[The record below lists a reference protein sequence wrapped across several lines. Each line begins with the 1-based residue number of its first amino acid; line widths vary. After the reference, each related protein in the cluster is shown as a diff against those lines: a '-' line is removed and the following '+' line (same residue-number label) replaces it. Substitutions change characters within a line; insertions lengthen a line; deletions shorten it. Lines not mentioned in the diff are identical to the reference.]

1 MTTTNLNNVFK
12 HIRDILRQEGI
23 TGMDSINHCL
33 IFLISRYM
41 DKDMCKKTG
50 IDTKYSFNNLLRD
63 KDGKERGDQ
72 DLYSLFYNK
81 TNYNNFYMQ
90 FVKNLK
96 FNNGKFKLT
105 GVVNLKS
112 IMKALDKLDI
122 KHLDSQ
128 YDLVGTIYEIHLRS
142 GTSNA
147 MRDLG
152 QYFTHR
158 LVIKYMVELCKP
170 TLVNGKV
177 ETIVDPTM
185 GTGGFLTMAIKYLNE
200 HHKNI
205 DWTENIKNIYGFDLD
220 ENVKNMALLNVL
232 LECNEFSPNTLV
244 KQDTLHNDLKLDGVN
259 VLQKAKVILANEPM
273 GLKGLKH
280 AKFCDRIKNMKI
292 NGTKAE
298 PAFLQL
304 FMEALDDG
312 GRCAVVV
319 PDGVLFND
327 SNQHNGTRKH
337 LIDNFN
343 LKKVIAL
350 NDSEFFLNTG
360 VKTSIL
366 FFCKDGKKTR
376 EVEFTE
382 LKLDNGK
389 LKEDSIIKV
398 KYDKLKANN
407 YSLFV
412 NKYNVQEMEKIEGIE
427 YKKLGD
433 ICEFKNGTQLDKKK
447 MINGKYNVYGG
458 GKSQVGY
465 HNSFNREGFETIV
478 CGTGAYAGY
487 VNICKDKYWA
497 SQCFTIFPKN
507 VNILNKF
514 YLYYYAKYYLESEFI
529 NKQKGSTQPYIRYT
543 QIIDLE
549 IPVPSLK
556 VQKDIVERLDVINDN
571 TQTLKTN
578 IEQFKK
584 MLKYYVDA
592 YTRHEKTEKIID
604 EVSNIKGGKR
614 LPKGETYIT
623 SDVVSSSK
631 YYYLQVNNILEM
643 NEKNFNII
651 SKENYNTLKNYK
663 LNKNDIILSI
673 AGTIGVV
680 NIFNSDKNTILTEN
694 ACKIVDLDKSL
705 NDQYLKYYLI
715 SCSVQ
720 NQIKSYIKQA
730 TIPKLSLNSIKNIKI
745 KIPSLEKQKEIVV
758 YCDNLSDMISKMEN
772 QITEND
778 KLMKD
783 TMNMFMKSFSKSKT
797 N

>member
-1 MTTTNLNNVFK
+1 MASTNLNNTTNY
-12 HIRDILRQEGI
+12 IRNILRQEGI

-41 DKDMCKKTG
+41 DTELCNKTG
-50 IDTKYSFNNLLRD
+50 IDEKYSFHNLMKD
-63 KDGKERGDQ
+63 KDGKERGDHELF
-72 DLYSLFYNK
+72 DLFYKKSDPKCFCAVLLNK
-81 TNYNNFYMQ
+81 
-90 FVKNLK
+90 LK

-112 IMKALDKLDI
+112 IMKSLEKLDI
-122 KHLDSQ
+122 NHLDSQ

-185 GTGGFLTMAIKYLNE
+185 GTGGFLTMAIKYLN
-200 HHKNI
+200 KNNKDI
-205 DWTENIKNIYGFDLD
+205 DWNENIKNIYGFDLD
-220 ENVKNMALLNVL
+220 ENVKNMALLNIL
-232 LECNEFSPNTLV
+232 LECNELSPKTIV
-244 KQDTLHNDLKLDGVN
+244 QQDTLKNDLKLDSVN
-259 VLQKAKVILANEPM
+259 TLQKAKVILANEPM
-273 GLKGLKH
+273 GIKGLKYVN
-280 AKFCDRIKNMKI
+280 FCDRVKNLKI
-292 NGTKAE
+292 SGTKAE

-312 GRCAVVV
+312 GRCAVVI

-337 LIDNFN
+337 LIENFN

-366 FFCKDGKKTR
+366 FFCKDGKKTQ
-376 EVEFTE
+376 EVEFSE

-389 LKEDSIIKV
+389 LKENSIIKIKYV
-398 KYDKLKANN
+398 KLANNN

-412 NKYNVQEMEKIEGIE
+412 NKYNVQEMDKIEGIE
-427 YKKLGD
+427 YKKLKDLTD
-433 ICEFKNGTQLDKKK
+433 IQFGNRVIKSKVAVKDDYDG
-447 MINGKYNVYGG
+447 IKYPCYGG
-458 GKSQVGY
+458 G
-465 HNSFNREGFETIV
+465 NISFYTKDYNRDGQNLVISRFGISEKCVRIIKG
-478 CGTGAYAGY
+478 
-487 VNICKDKYWA
+487 
-497 SQCFTIFPKN
+497 
-507 VNILNKF
+507 KF
-514 YLYYYAKYYLESEFI
+514 YLNDSGFTLKSNNKILHQRYLEFYTLNCLQNKIYDLSKGACQKNI
-529 NKQKGSTQPYIRYT
+529 NIE
-543 QIIDLE
+543 DFNNLE

-556 VQKDIVERLDVINDN
+556 VQKNIVERLDVINDN

-592 YTRHEKTEKIID
+592 HTRHEKKEKLEKYINSIKTGKNKPKDNKKGTLYPYYGTNGITGHTD
-604 EVSNIKGGKR
+604 EYLFEGK
-614 LPKGETYIT
+614 YILT
-623 SDVVSSSK
+623 PR
-631 YYYLQVNNILEM
+631 N
-643 NEKNFNII
+643 
-651 SKENYNTLKNYK
+651 
-663 LNKNDIILSI
+663 
-673 AGTIGVV
+673 GTIGLVFKV
-680 NIFNSDKNTILTEN
+680 NSKFYPSDHVFVIENKSTINYDYLYYYIKT
-694 ACKIVDLDKSL
+694 CVDLDSKKHGS
-705 NDQYLKYYLI
+705 
-715 SCSVQ
+715 
-720 NQIKSYIKQA
+720 
-730 TIPKLSLNSIKNIKI
+730 TIPNITKKDISESNI
-745 KIPSLEKQKEIVV
+745 KIPSLEKQKEIVS
-758 YCDNLSDMISKMEN
+758 YCDNLSGMISSMEN
-772 QITEND
+772 QITENE

-797 N
+797 S

>member
-12 HIRDILRQEGI
+12 YIRDILRQEGI

-112 IMKALDKLDI
+112 IMKVLDKLDI

-158 LVIKYMVELCKP
+158 LVIKYMVGLCKP

-205 DWTENIKNIYGFDLD
+205 DWKENIKNIYGFDLD
-220 ENVKNMALLNVL
+220 ENVKNMALLNML
-232 LECNEFSPNTLV
+232 LECNEFSPNTIV
-244 KQDTLHNDLKLDGVN
+244 KQDTLHQDLKLDGVN

-337 LIDNFN
+337 LIENFN

-366 FFCKDGKKTR
+366 FFVKDGKKTQ
-376 EVEFTE
+376 EVEFSE

-398 KYDKLKANN
+398 KYDKLKTNN

-433 ICEFKNGTQLDKKK
+433 ICNIDKNIKKHDTSYG
-447 MINGKYNVYGG
+447 NDTGKYPFHTGGVRTNLFADSYDVNDLHIIQNRTNGSGKCNIIIDSKFSVAKQTLVY
-458 GKSQVGY
+458 
-465 HNSFNREGFETIV
+465 NSN
-478 CGTGAYAGY
+478 
-487 VNICKDKYWA
+487 NK
-497 SQCFTIFPKN
+497 
-507 VNILNKF
+507 NILTK
-514 YLYYYAKYYLESEFI
+514 YIYYYLSSNIPILERGY
-529 NKQKGSTQPYIRYT
+529 QGSNHKNISKNYMEN
-543 QIIDLE
+543 LE

-592 YTRHEKTEKIID
+592 HTRHEKKEKLEKYIN
-604 EVSNIKGGKR
+604 SIKTGKNK
-614 LPKGETYIT
+614 PK
-623 SDVVSSSK
+623 D
-631 YYYLQVNNILEM
+631 
-643 NEKNFNII
+643 
-651 SKENYNTLKNYK
+651 
-663 LNKNDIILSI
+663 NKNGTLYPYYGTNGITGYTDEYLFEGKYILTPRN
-673 AGTIGVV
+673 GTIGLVFKV
-680 NIFNSDKNTILTEN
+680 NSKFYPSDHVFVIENKSTINYDYLYYYIKT
-694 ACKIVDLDKSL
+694 CIDLDSKKHGS
-705 NDQYLKYYLI
+705 
-715 SCSVQ
+715 
-720 NQIKSYIKQA
+720 
-730 TIPKLSLNSIKNIKI
+730 TIPNITKKDISESNI
-745 KIPSLEKQKEIVV
+745 KIPSLEKQKEIVA

-778 KLMKD
+778 KLMKN

>member
-12 HIRDILRQEGI
+12 HVRNILRQEGI

-158 LVIKYMVELCKP
+158 LVIKYMVGLCKP

-205 DWTENIKNIYGFDLD
+205 DWKENIKNIYGFDLD
-220 ENVKNMALLNVL
+220 EAVKNMALLNVL

-244 KQDTLHNDLKLDGVN
+244 KQDTLHQDLRLDSVN
-259 VLQKAKVILANEPM
+259 TLQKAKVILANEPM
-273 GLKGLKH
+273 GIKGLKY

-337 LIDNFN
+337 LIENFN

-366 FFCKDGKKTR
+366 FFCKDGKKTQ
-376 EVEFTE
+376 EVEFSE

-389 LKEDSIIKV
+389 LKENSIIKI
-398 KYDKLKANN
+398 KYEKLKANN

-412 NKYNVQEMEKIEGIE
+412 NKYNVQEMEKIKGIE
-427 YKKLGD
+427 YKKLKDLLEIKYGSS
-433 ICEFKNGTQLDKKK
+433 DKVEKEGNYPY
-447 MINGKYNVYGG
+447 MGG
-458 GKSQVGY
+458 GEKPSKFVDKFNVEKNRVIVARSGNPGFITKTFDKSFVASY
-465 HNSFNREGFETIV
+465 AFHLELNNNSKKAINDI
-478 CGTGAYAGY
+478 
-487 VNICKDKYWA
+487 
-497 SQCFTIFPKN
+497 
-507 VNILNKF
+507 
-514 YLYYYAKYYLESEFI
+514 YLYYILKYYQSEI
-529 NKQKGSTQPYIRYT
+529 QKLGKGTCVKNLNR
-543 QIIDLE
+543 DLLYDFQ
-549 IPVPSLK
+549 IPVPSIK

-592 YTRHEKTEKIID
+592 HTRHEKKEKIQDITKLYSGKPINKDKRNGKLYPYYSSNGINGYID
-604 EVSNIKGGKR
+604 EFIYD
-614 LPKGETYIT
+614 GEFT
-623 SDVVSSSK
+623 
-631 YYYLQVNNILEM
+631 
-643 NEKNFNII
+643 II
-651 SKENYNTLKNYK
+651 AQ
-663 LNKNDIILSI
+663 D
-673 AGTIGVV
+673 GTIGATHYS
-680 NIFNSDKNTILTEN
+680 IG
-694 ACKIVDLDKSL
+694 KIYPSNHVWLIQSL
-705 NDQYLKYYLI
+705 NNKKIINKYLYYCFKYNTNYQAHTTG
-715 SCSVQ
+715 SV
-720 NQIKSYIKQA
+720 
-730 TIPKLSLNSIKNIKI
+730 IPKLSKNNLENINI
-745 KIPSLEKQKEIVV
+745 KIPSLEKQKEIVA

-783 TMNMFMKSFSKSKT
+783 TMNMFMKSFSKSKD
-797 N
+797 NK